1 MSSSTLKVYFWCLKL
16 LRHALQ
22 VHVCLGSWK
31 IFIELFPRTPPS
43 QKASPMHRECGRVA
57 VPTATPL
64 PRDQAGSCVGI
75 GPNTRGQRAHSGG
88 PWSTRAHVA
97 LPGQRVHAAL

>member
-1 MSSSTLKVYFWCLKL
+1 MSPSTLKVYFWCLKL
-16 LRHALQ
+16 LGHALQ
-22 VHVCLGSWK
+22 VHVCYGSWK
-31 IFIELFPRTPPS
+31 IFIELFPRAPPS

-57 VPTATPL
+57 VSTATSL
-64 PRDQAGSCVGI
+64 PSDQAGSCVG
-75 GPNTRGQRAHSGG
+75 PNTCGQRARSGG